1 MFWQEANMIHAFIH
15 IQEEDKDKAE
25 EKLKKIIKEG
35 EGGPTQQ
42 QAEKILKLLY

>member
-1 MFWQEANMIHAFIH
+1 MFWQEANMIYAFIH
-15 IQEEDKDKAE
+15 IQEKEEDKAE

-42 QAEKILKLLY
+42 QAEKMLKLLY